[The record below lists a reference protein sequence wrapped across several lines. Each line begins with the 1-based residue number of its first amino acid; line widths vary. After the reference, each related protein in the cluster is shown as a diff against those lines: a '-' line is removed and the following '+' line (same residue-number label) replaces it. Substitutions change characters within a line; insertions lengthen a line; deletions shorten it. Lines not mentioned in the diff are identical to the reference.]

1 MIFAIPSPK
10 VDALVGVDDMALV
23 LLASLAAMGI
33 TFTAADGI
41 AATSEWI
48 VDKFEAFVESAGDT
62 LSNVWSNIRYGIT
75 SSGKFAV
82 NAYGADRIGVFARQ
96 LVQDYSIT
104 SNSQISSNQPAMVS
118 IGGYQIPIYIGRPS
132 GRGMTTYNR
141 MLPYSLPEGSFSF
154 GDSGRAVFQY
164 SSNFTGWHLVFSYG
178 SSVLDRTGYSDYGK
192 PFVWFVYFVDNT
204 YYFGFFGASYQYTDV
219 DGFYP
224 KFEDQN
230 ASYWPAWQQ
239 FVNYCI
245 LPPVIDGIDINA
257 GTLDLPQVGD
267 YDDDDGILID
277 GIGSWGDTLQDIW
290 DKISGWSIPDQPVP
304 AITYEYAA
312 SDELA
317 GELVNEG
324 ELTTENSPLILWPG
338 GTFSYNFSFSSIW
351 HYVTDWVSS
360 MSAGLALTGSIMFSL
375 PFVGVWYAVLVL
387 IIVLSLWRLLK
398 HA

>member
-1 MIFAIPSPK
+1 MIPSPS
-10 VDALVGVDDMALV
+10 VNALVGVDDMALV

-48 VDKFEAFVESAGDT
+48 VDKFEDWVNSTGQS
-62 LSNVWSNIRYGIT
+62 LSEVWSSIRYGIT
-75 SSGKFAV
+75 QSGGFAV
-82 NAYGADRIGVFARQ
+82 NYAGLRNIGFFAND
-96 LVQDYSIT
+96 LIT
-104 SNSQISSNQPAMVS
+104 DFNISSNSQVSTNQPASVYL
-118 IGGYQIPIYIGRPS
+118 GGNYYPIYLGQPS
-132 GRGMTTYNR
+132 GFSDAMENALRPFT
-141 MLPYSLPEGSFSF
+141 LPEG
-154 GDSGRAVFQY
+154 
-164 SSNFTGWHLVFSYG
+164 NFTYTGG
-178 SSVLDRTGYSDYGK
+178 SLYITYHPDFIYNLQPNGFNGITNNSRDIYFCFICYYNGVYNFGYYCTYQPYTARGVNLLSQDRVTPAAWSA
-192 PFVWFVYFVDNT
+192 WLNFVDH
-204 YYFGFFGASYQYTDV
+204 
-219 DGFYP
+219 
-224 KFEDQN
+224 
-230 ASYWPAWQQ
+230 
-239 FVNYCI
+239 CI
-245 LPPVIDGIDINA
+245 LPPVTDGIDINA
-257 GTLDLPQVGD
+257 GTLDVPQVGD

-304 AITYEYAA
+304 AISYEYAA

-338 GTFSYNFSFSSIW
+338 GSFSYNFSFSSIW